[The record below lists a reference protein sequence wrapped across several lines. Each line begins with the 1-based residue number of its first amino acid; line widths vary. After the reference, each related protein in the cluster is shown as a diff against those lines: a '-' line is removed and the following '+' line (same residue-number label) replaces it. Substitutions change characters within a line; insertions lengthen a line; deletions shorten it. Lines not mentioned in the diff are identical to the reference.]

1 MEKRGR
7 GYGAVYW
14 RPDRPYRFFVAAVG
28 DRGARAGY
36 QGEPELY
43 GRFNP
48 PAIDISI
55 PITV

>member
-28 DRGARAGY
+28 DRGGY

-48 PAIDISI
+48 PRLTYLYRSRYS
-55 PITV
+55 